1 MPNGMYGG
9 VRGRKTKVGRK
20 LLLFSSYSMFAQHER
35 ILTGASPQRALTA
48 GSVQPTTRV
57 FIARC
62 NLKEVFGKDLA

>member
-1 MPNGMYGG
+1 MNS
-9 VRGRKTKVGRK
+9 
-20 LLLFSSYSMFAQHER
+20 FSSSFLLFAQHER

>member
-1 MPNGMYGG
+1 MYI
-9 VRGRKTKVGRK
+9 VSRY
-20 LLLFSSYSMFAQHER
+20 FFWFAQHER
-35 ILTGASPQRALTA
+35 ILTGVSPQRALTA

>member
-1 MPNGMYGG
+1 MFARVGLG
-9 VRGRKTKVGRK
+9 VFNIYNKPVLVIRPA
-20 LLLFSSYSMFAQHER
+20 LLLFAQHER

-62 NLKEVFGKDLA
+62 NLKEVFGKDLT

>member
-1 MPNGMYGG
+1 M
-9 VRGRKTKVGRK
+9 RKRF
-20 LLLFSSYSMFAQHER
+20 LLLIFLLFAQHER